1 MIKADEAVRLWE
13 DNVGDS
19 GESPTGYEL
28 YEYANAVCVHSLK
41 PLVDLAEGWSNRATE
56 LEEKAAWL
64 ARNGPTSLS
73 EGMLY
78 RVRAYRY
85 LASEVLKTIAGPE

>member
-1 MIKADEAVRLWE
+1 MVTRHEAVCIWE

-19 GESPTGYEL
+19 GDAPTDEEL
-28 YEYANAVCVHSLK
+28 HTFATAVHK
-41 PLVDLAEGWSNRATE
+41 QATQPLVDLAEGWSNRATE

-85 LASEVLKTIAGPE
+85 LASEVLKTISEPE

>member
-1 MIKADEAVRLWE
+1 MVTQHEAVCLWE

-19 GESPTGYEL
+19 GKAPTDEEL
-28 YEYANAVCVHSLK
+28 HAYANAVHKQAVQ
-41 PLVDLAEGWSNRATE
+41 PLIDLAEGWAKRATE

-73 EGMLY
+73 DGMLY

-85 LASEVLKTIAGPE
+85 LASEVLGTVAPKD